1 MTENEDDPVLEAFLD
16 LIDRDMRE
24 HPERIRPL
32 SADLIARAEELVGD
46 IKVDLDEDLGR
57 RRLPPLTRRP
67 LRYGALL
74 ESRGSGR

>member
-1 MTENEDDPVLEAFLD
+1 MTENEDDPVLAAFLD

-46 IKVDLDEDLGR
+46 IEVDLDEDLGDDVV
-57 RRLPPLTRRP
+57 LP
-67 LRYGALL
+67 
-74 ESRGSGR
+74 